1 MMKYS
6 VAIFDMD
13 GTILDTLEDLYLSLN
28 YGLKELGMPPRT
40 HQEVR
45 RFLGNGAR
53 ELIKCVAPD
62 GTSPELLD
70 KLYELFSTH
79 YEEHCSDYTA
89 PYAGIIELVKELKEK
104 GIHTAVV
111 SNKDDEAV
119 QILCQQYFPG
129 CFEFGVGKRDDIPLK
144 PAPDVV
150 LRLLENLGVAK
161 SKAVYIGDTEVDVE
175 TAANAGIDCIAV
187 TWGFRDPDFLEECGA
202 KCLAG
207 NARELRER
215 LLGEH

>member
-13 GTILDTLEDLYLSLN
+13 GTILDTLEDLAISIN
-28 YGLKELGMPPRT
+28 YALGELGFPPRRRA
-40 HQEVR
+40 EVR
-45 RFLGNGAR
+45 AFLGNGAR

-70 KLYELFSTH
+70 KLYELFSAH

-119 QILCQQYFPG
+119 QVLCQQYFPG
-129 CFEFGVGKRDDIPLK
+129 CFEFAVGKRDDIPLK

-150 LRLLENLGVAK
+150 LRLLENLGVSK

-187 TWGFRDPDFLEECGA
+187 TWGFRDEAFLRTHGATALARDVEALRALLLEED
-202 KCLAG
+202 
-207 NARELRER
+207 
-215 LLGEH
+215 

>member
-1 MMKYS
+1 MMKYP

-13 GTILDTLEDLYLSLN
+13 GTILDTLEDLAISIN
-28 YGLKELGMPPRT
+28 YALGELGFPPRRRA
-40 HQEVR
+40 EVR
-45 RFLGNGAR
+45 AFLGNGAR

-70 KLYELFSTH
+70 KLYELFSAH

-119 QILCQQYFPG
+119 QVLCQQYFPG

-187 TWGFRDPDFLEECGA
+187 TWGFRDEAFLRAHGATALARDVEALRALLLEED
-202 KCLAG
+202 
-207 NARELRER
+207 
-215 LLGEH
+215 